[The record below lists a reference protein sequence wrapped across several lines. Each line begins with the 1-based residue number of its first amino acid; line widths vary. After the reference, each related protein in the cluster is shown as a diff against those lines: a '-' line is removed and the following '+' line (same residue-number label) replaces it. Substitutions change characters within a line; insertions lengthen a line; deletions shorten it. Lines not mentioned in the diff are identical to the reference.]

1 MAFDD
6 DKTANTSMSQF
17 VHLHVHS
24 QYSILD
30 GQASIQ
36 RLVDKAMAD
45 GQPGIAIT
53 DHGDMFGI
61 KEFYNYVKKVK
72 GKYKDKAAECE
83 KRLAALRDGTEQ
95 AADPEAEIAACE
107 RQIDDLRRKM
117 AFKPII
123 GCEVYVARRRLQD
136 KEGKPDQSGYH
147 LILLAKNLKGYHN
160 LIKIVSKA
168 WTEGFYMR
176 PRTDRTE
183 IEKYHEGLICCS
195 ACLAGEVPRA
205 ITADDMERAEESIR
219 WHKGVFGDDYYLELQ
234 LHKATVERANH
245 EAYPMQLKVNK
256 HLRELAAK
264 YGVRMVCTNDVHF
277 VDEDNAEAHDR
288 LICLSTGKD
297 LDDPK
302 RMLYSKQEWL
312 KTTAE
317 MAAIFGE
324 TDPEAMRTT
333 VDICNQVECYSIDH
347 APIMPTFEI
356 PEEFGTEAEYRA
368 RLTEQDLYDEF
379 TRDENGNVVLSE
391 EEGRKKIEKLGGYD
405 KLYRIKLEAD
415 YLGHLTM
422 IGAHKRYGEQLT
434 DEQSERLKFEL
445 HIMKTMG
452 FPGYF
457 LIVQDFIRAAREELD
472 VSVGPGRGSAAGSAV
487 AYCLGITQIDPIAYD
502 LLFERFLNP
511 DRISLPDIDVDFDDD
526 GRGRVLNWVTQKY
539 GKEKVAHIITYGTM
553 ATKLAIK
560 DVARVQKLMLSESDR
575 LCKLVPDKTPEGKAV
590 KNLSQAIE
598 LVPELKAAEQ
608 SDNPVLRDTIR
619 YAKMLEGNVR
629 NTGVHACGTIICR
642 DDITDWVPV
651 STADDKVTGEK
662 MLVTQYEGSVIEDTG
677 LIKMDFLGLK
687 TLSIIKDAIENIRQ
701 TKGIEVDIDDFSI
714 INDPVTYK
722 LYSEGRTVGTFQF
735 ESAGMQKY
743 LRELQPSTFEDLI
756 AMNALYRPGPMDY
769 IPDFIARKHGR
780 SPIVYDIPIMEKY
793 LKDTYGVTVYQE
805 QVMLLSRLLANFT
818 RGESDTLRK
827 AMGKKLKDKLDALK
841 PKFISGGQK
850 NGHDPKVLEKIWA
863 DWEKFASYAFNKS
876 HATCYSWVAYQTAY
890 LKANYPSEYM
900 AAVLSRNLSNV
911 EQLTIYMNECK
922 RMGIS
927 VLGPDV
933 NESRRTFSSNAAGDV
948 RFGLAAVKG
957 VGEAAV
963 DSIIAE
969 REANGRFK
977 DIYDLVERVNFSL
990 VNRKCLEN
998 LAYAGAFDSI
1008 VDFPRSKFFA
1018 ADARDA
1024 NSMTFI
1030 EQLMRYGQ
1038 RYQTEQNNAQQSLF
1052 GGGGH
1057 VDIQR
1062 PVTPASADWSQLEK
1076 LTKEREMVGL
1086 YLSSHPLDDY
1096 KIIIDHMCKTQLSEL
1111 ENLEPLRGQEIAVA
1125 GMVVSVQNLMT
1136 KTGKPWGRFKL
1147 EDYNGAHEFALF
1159 GKDYENFRKYLFAD
1173 YFLFV
1178 RGKVQPKPYN
1188 DQELEFKIIAMTQL
1202 AEMRDSIKEMCVQ
1215 LPVEEV
1221 TESLIRDLT
1230 DRVRE
1235 SKGDTLLRLNVFDR
1249 EAHVSVNLFSK
1260 SHKVTL
1266 SQALVDYLD
1275 ENEIK
1280 YSIA

>member
-1 MAFDD
+1 MP
-6 DKTANTSMSQF
+6 QF

-72 GKYKDKAAECE
+72 GKLKDKAAECE
-83 KRLAALRDGTEQ
+83 KHLAELREGTAE
-95 AADPEAEIAACE
+95 AAGGDASAEIAACE
-107 RQIDDLRRKM
+107 RQLEELHRKM

-123 GCEVYVARRRLQD
+123 GCEVYVARRRLSD

-176 PRTDRTE
+176 PRTDRAE

-205 ITADDMERAEESIR
+205 ITADDFEKAEESIR
-219 WHKGVFGDDYYLELQ
+219 WHKSVFGEDYYLELQ

-245 EAYPMQLKVNK
+245 EAYPMQLKVNE
-256 HLRELAAK
+256 HLRRLAAK

-317 MAAIFGE
+317 MASIFGE
-324 TDPEAMRTT
+324 SDPEAMATT

-356 PEEFGTEAEYRA
+356 PAEFGTEEEYRA
-368 RLTEQDLYDEF
+368 RYTEQDLYDEF
-379 TRDENGNVVLSE
+379 TRDEHGNVVMSE

-560 DVARVQKLMLSESDR
+560 DVARVEKLMLAESDR
-575 LCKLVPDKTPEGKAV
+575 LCKLVPDKTPDGKAV

-687 TLSIIKDAIENIRQ
+687 TLSIIKDALENIRQ
-701 TKGIEVDIDDFSI
+701 TKGIKVDIDDFSI
-714 INDPVTYK
+714 IADPATYK

-780 SPIVYDIPIMEKY
+780 SPIVYDIPVMEKY

-841 PKFISGGQK
+841 PKFIAGGTK

-876 HATCYSWVAYQTAY
+876 HATCYSWVAFQTAY

-900 AAVLSRNLSNV
+900 AAVLSRNLANV
-911 EQLTIYMNECK
+911 DQLTIYMNECK
-922 RMGIS
+922 RMDIR
-927 VLGPDV
+927 VLGPDI
-933 NESRRTFSSNAAGDV
+933 NESMRTFSANAAGDV
-948 RFGLAAVKG
+948 RFGMAAVKG

-977 DIYDLVERVNFSL
+977 DIYDFVERVNFSL

-1008 VDFPRSKFFA
+1008 SGFPRCKFFG
-1018 ADARDA
+1018 ADARE
-1024 NSMTFI
+1024 SSGMTFL

-1038 RYQTEQNNAQQSLF
+1038 RFQVEKNNAQQSLF
-1052 GGGGH
+1052 GGDDH
-1057 VDIQR
+1057 VDIQH
-1062 PVTPASADWSQLEK
+1062 PLVPACADWSQLET
-1076 LTKEREMVGL
+1076 LNKEREVIGL
-1086 YLSSHPLDDY
+1086 YLSAHPLDDY
-1096 KIIIDHMCKTQLSEL
+1096 AIIMRNMCKTQLSEL
-1111 ENLEPLRGQEIAVA
+1111 QNLEALKGQEIAVA
-1125 GMVVSVQNLMT
+1125 GMVISVQNLLT
-1136 KTGKPWGRFKL
+1136 KNGKPWGKFTL
-1147 EDYNGAHEFALF
+1147 EDYNGTHEFALF
-1159 GKDYENFRKYLFAD
+1159 GKDYENFRKYLYTD
-1173 YFLFV
+1173 YFLFI
-1178 RGKVQPKPYN
+1178 RGKVQPRPYN
-1188 DQELEFKIIAMTQL
+1188 DKELEFKIVSMMQL
-1202 AEMRDSIKEMCVQ
+1202 SELSESIKEMHVQ

-1221 TESLIRDLT
+1221 TRTLIDELAA
-1230 DRVRE
+1230 RVRE
-1235 SKGDTLLRLNVFDR
+1235 SKGQTVLRLNLYDR
-1249 EAHVSVNLFSK
+1249 ESQVSLNLFSK
-1260 SHKVTL
+1260 SYKVGITRE
-1266 SQALVDYLD
+1266 LVSYLD
-1275 ENEIK
+1275 DHSIR
-1280 YSIA
+1280 YSIM

>member
-107 RQIDDLRRKM
+107 RQMDDLRRKM

-168 WTEGFYMR
+168 WTDGFYMR

-205 ITADDMERAEESIR
+205 ITAGDLEKAEEAIR
-219 WHKGVFGDDYYLELQ
+219 WHKRVFGDDYYLELQ

-245 EAYPMQLKVNK
+245 EAYPMQLEVNR
-256 HLRELAAK
+256 HLRELSSK

-277 VDEDNAEAHDR
+277 VDEENAEAHDR

-317 MAAIFGE
+317 MASIFGE
-324 TDPEAMRTT
+324 SDPEAMATT
-333 VDICNQVECYSIDH
+333 VDICNQIGFYSIDH
-347 APIMPTFEI
+347 APIMPNFEI
-356 PEEFGTEAEYRA
+356 PKEFGTEEEYRA
-368 RLTEQDLYDEF
+368 RITEQELYDEF
-379 TRDENGNVVLSE
+379 TRDEHGNVVMSE

-405 KLYRIKLEAD
+405 KLYRIKFEAD
-415 YLGHLTM
+415 YLAKLTM
-422 IGAHKRYGEQLT
+422 EGAHRRYGEHLT
-434 DEQSERLKFEL
+434 EEQQERLKFEL

-553 ATKLAIK
+553 ATKLSIK
-560 DVARVQKLMLSESDR
+560 DVARVQKLALSESDR
-575 LCKLVPDKTPEGKAV
+575 LCKLVPDKTPEGKPV
-590 KNLSQAIE
+590 KSLGQAIE

-608 SDNPVLRDTIR
+608 SENPVLRDTIR

>member
-1 MAFDD
+1 MTTPPD
-6 DKTANTSMSQF
+6 F

-36 RLVDKAMAD
+36 KLVDKAMRD
-45 GQPGIAIT
+45 GQPGIALT
-53 DHGDMFGI
+53 DHGNMFGI

-72 GKYKDKAAECE
+72 GKYKAQAAEAE
-83 KRLAALRDGTEQ
+83 ARLAALVDGSQ
-95 AADPEAEIAACE
+95 APADPAEIARCRAE
-107 RQIDDLRRKM
+107 LADLKRKA

-123 GCEVYVARRRLQD
+123 GSEVYVARRRMQD

-176 PRTDRTE
+176 PRTDRVE
-183 IEKYHEGLICCS
+183 LEKYHEGLICCS

-205 ITADDMERAEESIR
+205 ITADDMQKAEEAIL
-219 WHKGVFGDDYYLELQ
+219 WHKKLFGDDYYLELQ

-245 EAYPMQLKVNK
+245 EAYPMQLKVNE
-256 HLRELAAK
+256 HLRRLAAK
-264 YGVRMVCTNDVHF
+264 HGVRLVCTNDVHF

-312 KTTAE
+312 KTREE
-317 MAAIFGE
+317 MAAIFG
-324 TDPEAMRTT
+324 DVPEAMATT
-333 VDICNQVECYSIDH
+333 VEICEQVETYSIDH
-347 APIMPTFEI
+347 SPIMPTFEI
-356 PEEFGTEAEYRA
+356 PAEFGTEEGYRQ
-368 RLTEQDLYDEF
+368 RFSEKDLFDEF
-379 TRDENGNVVLSE
+379 TQDENGNVVLSE
-391 EEGRKKIEKLGGYD
+391 EEARKKIEKLGGYD

-415 YLGHLTM
+415 YLRKLTM
-422 IGAHKRYGEQLT
+422 DGARKRYGEQLT
-434 DEQSERLKFEL
+434 DEQQERLNFEL

-553 ATKLAIK
+553 ATKMAIK
-560 DVARVQKLMLSESDR
+560 DVARVQKLLLAESDR
-575 LCKLVPDKTPEGKAV
+575 LCKLVPDKIPDK
-590 KNLSQAIE
+590 KLNLPNAIE
-598 LVPELKAAEQ
+598 YVPELKAAAE
-608 SDNPVLRDTIR
+608 SDNPVLRDTMR
-619 YAKMLEGNVR
+619 YAQMLEGNVR
-629 NTGVHACGTIICR
+629 GTGVHACGTIICR

-651 STADDKVTGEK
+651 STADDKETGQK
-662 MLVTQYEGSVIEDTG
+662 MLVTQSEGSVIEDTG

-687 TLSIIKDAIENIRQ
+687 TLSIIKDAVENIRL
-701 TKGIEVDIDDFSI
+701 TTGRKIDIDDFSI
-714 INDPVTYK
+714 IDDPATYK
-722 LYSEGRTVGTFQF
+722 LFCEGRTVGTFQF
-735 ESAGMQKY
+735 ESPGMQKY

-780 SPIVYDIPIMEKY
+780 SPIVYDIPVMEKY

-841 PKFISGGQK
+841 PKFIKGGQA
-850 NGHDPKVLEKIWA
+850 NGHDPKVLEKIWG

-876 HATCYSWVAYQTAY
+876 HATCYSWVAFQTAY

-900 AAVLSRNLSNV
+900 AAVLSRNLTNV

-922 RMGIS
+922 RMGIN
-927 VLGPDV
+927 VLGPDI
-933 NESRRTFSSNAAGDV
+933 NESMLQFSANKQGDV
-948 RFGLAAVKG
+948 RFGLAAIKG

-963 DSIIAE
+963 ESIIAE
-969 REANGRFK
+969 RTKNGRFK
-977 DIYDLVERVNFSL
+977 DIYDFIERVDYSL

-998 LAYAGAFDSI
+998 IAYAGGYDSI
-1008 VDFPRSKFFA
+1008 SGFSRCKFFGV
-1018 ADARDA
+1018 DQRD
-1024 NSMTFI
+1024 NNGVTYI

-1038 RYQTEQNNAQQSLF
+1038 RYQSEKNNAQQSLF
-1052 GGGGH
+1052 GGDTGTT
-1057 VDIQR
+1057 DITP
-1062 PVTPASADWSQLEK
+1062 PVIPACAEWSQLEK
-1076 LTKEREMVGL
+1076 LNKEREVIGL
-1086 YLSSHPLDDY
+1086 YLSAHPLDDY
-1096 KIIIDHMCKTQLSEL
+1096 KVIIRNMCKTQVGDLDHLDEL
-1111 ENLEPLRGQEIAVA
+1111 KGKEIAVA
-1125 GMVVSVQNLMT
+1125 GMVVAVQNLTT
-1136 KTGKPWGRFKL
+1136 KTGKPWGKFKL
-1147 EDYNGAHEFALF
+1147 EDYNGTHEFALF
-1159 GKDYENFRKYLFAD
+1159 GKDYENFRKYLFSD
-1173 YFLFV
+1173 YFLFI
-1178 RGKVQPKPYN
+1178 RGRVQPRPYN
-1188 DQELEFKIIAMTQL
+1188 DQELEFRITSMMQLSELQEAVKEVHVQL
-1202 AEMRDSIKEMCVQ
+1202 A
-1215 LPVEEV
+1215 VEEI
-1221 TESLIRDLT
+1221 TRDLIA
-1230 DRVRE
+1230 RMGRSVKE
-1235 SKGDTLLRLNVFDR
+1235 AKGNTLLRLNVYDR
-1249 EAHVSVNLFSK
+1249 QAQVSLNLFSK
-1260 SHKVTL
+1260 SYKVSLT
-1266 SQALVDYLD
+1266 QGLVSFFEDND
-1275 ENEIK
+1275 IK
-1280 YSIA
+1280 YTVI

>member
-1 MAFDD
+1 MP
-6 DKTANTSMSQF
+6 QF

-72 GKYKDKAAECE
+72 GKLKDKAAECE
-83 KRLAALRDGTEQ
+83 KRLAELREGTAE
-95 AADPEAEIAACE
+95 AAGGDASAEIAACE
-107 RQIDDLRRKM
+107 RQLEELHRKM

-123 GCEVYVARRRLQD
+123 GCEVYVARRRLSD

-176 PRTDRTE
+176 PRTDRAE

-205 ITADDMERAEESIR
+205 ITADDFEKAEESIR
-219 WHKGVFGDDYYLELQ
+219 WHKSVFGEDYYLELQ

-245 EAYPMQLKVNK
+245 EAYPMQLKVNE
-256 HLRELAAK
+256 HLRRLAAK

-317 MAAIFGE
+317 MASIFGE
-324 TDPEAMRTT
+324 SDPEAMATT

-356 PEEFGTEAEYRA
+356 PAEFGTEEEYRV
-368 RLTEQDLYDEF
+368 RYTEQDLYDEF
-379 TRDENGNVVLSE
+379 TRDEHGNVVMSE

-560 DVARVQKLMLSESDR
+560 DVARVEKLMLAESDR
-575 LCKLVPDKTPEGKAV
+575 LCKLVPDKTPDGKAV

-687 TLSIIKDAIENIRQ
+687 TLSIIKDALENIRQ
-701 TKGIEVDIDDFSI
+701 TKGIKVDIDDFSI
-714 INDPVTYK
+714 INDPATYK

-780 SPIVYDIPIMEKY
+780 SPIVYD
-793 LKDTYGVTVYQE
+793 L
-805 QVMLLSRLLANFT
+805 
-818 RGESDTLRK
+818 
-827 AMGKKLKDKLDALK
+827 
-841 PKFISGGQK
+841 
-850 NGHDPKVLEKIWA
+850 
-863 DWEKFASYAFNKS
+863 
-876 HATCYSWVAYQTAY
+876 
-890 LKANYPSEYM
+890 
-900 AAVLSRNLSNV
+900 
-911 EQLTIYMNECK
+911 
-922 RMGIS
+922 
-927 VLGPDV
+927 
-933 NESRRTFSSNAAGDV
+933 
-948 RFGLAAVKG
+948 
-957 VGEAAV
+957 
-963 DSIIAE
+963 
-969 REANGRFK
+969 
-977 DIYDLVERVNFSL
+977 
-990 VNRKCLEN
+990 
-998 LAYAGAFDSI
+998 
-1008 VDFPRSKFFA
+1008 
-1018 ADARDA
+1018 
-1024 NSMTFI
+1024 
-1030 EQLMRYGQ
+1030 
-1038 RYQTEQNNAQQSLF
+1038 
-1052 GGGGH
+1052 
-1057 VDIQR
+1057 
-1062 PVTPASADWSQLEK
+1062 
-1076 LTKEREMVGL
+1076 
-1086 YLSSHPLDDY
+1086 
-1096 KIIIDHMCKTQLSEL
+1096 
-1111 ENLEPLRGQEIAVA
+1111 
-1125 GMVVSVQNLMT
+1125 
-1136 KTGKPWGRFKL
+1136 
-1147 EDYNGAHEFALF
+1147 
-1159 GKDYENFRKYLFAD
+1159 
-1173 YFLFV
+1173 
-1178 RGKVQPKPYN
+1178 
-1188 DQELEFKIIAMTQL
+1188 
-1202 AEMRDSIKEMCVQ
+1202 
-1215 LPVEEV
+1215 
-1221 TESLIRDLT
+1221 SLI
-1230 DRVRE
+1230 
-1235 SKGDTLLRLNVFDR
+1235 
-1249 EAHVSVNLFSK
+1249 H
-1260 SHKVTL
+1260 
-1266 SQALVDYLD
+1266 
-1275 ENEIK
+1275 I
-1280 YSIA
+1280 

>member
-1 MAFDD
+1 MKD
-6 DKTANTSMSQF
+6 F
-17 VHLHVHS
+17 VHLHVHT

-30 GQASIQ
+30 GQASIPK
-36 RLVDKAMAD
+36 LVDKALKD
-45 GQPGIAIT
+45 GMRGMAIT
-53 DHGDMFGI
+53 DHGNMMGI
-61 KEFYNYVKKVK
+61 KEFFNYVNKVK
-72 GKYKDKAAECE
+72 GKAKGKLAECE
-83 KRLAALRDGTEQ
+83 EKLANAT
-95 AADPEAEIAACE
+95 PEE
-107 RQIDDLRRKM
+107 RPAIEKDMEAQKAVL
-117 AFKPII
+117 AFKPIF
-123 GCEVYVARRRLQD
+123 GCEMYVARHSKTD
-136 KEGKPDQSGYH
+136 MNGKEDMSGYH
-147 LILLAKNLKGYHN
+147 LIVLAKNYQGYHN
-160 LIKIVSKA
+160 LIKLVSNA
-168 WTEGFYMR
+168 WTDGFYMR

-415 YLGHLTM
+415 YLAKLTM
-422 IGAHKRYGEQLT
+422 EGAHRRYGEHLT
-434 DEQSERLKFEL
+434 EEQQERLRFEL

-714 INDPVTYK
+714 INDPATYK

-948 RFGLAAVKG
+948 RFGLGAVKG

-1202 AEMRDSIKEMCVQ
+1202 SEMRDSIKEMCVQ